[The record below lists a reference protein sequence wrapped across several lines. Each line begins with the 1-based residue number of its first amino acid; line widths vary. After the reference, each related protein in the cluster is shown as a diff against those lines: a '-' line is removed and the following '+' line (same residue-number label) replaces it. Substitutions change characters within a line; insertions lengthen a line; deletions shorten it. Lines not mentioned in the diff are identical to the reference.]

1 MTRADARTIVR
12 NSLLQQKLY
21 DNVTRG
27 VRFSV
32 EDAKAYYKEHPDEF
46 RTPAGRTARH
56 ILVDSKEKAERIRAR
71 VTAANFAE
79 IARKESTDTGSAA
92 QGGDLGT
99 IQKGQM
105 VEEFEKAAFALKDGE
120 ISDPV
125 QTQFGWHI
133 IMVELTPAKTT
144 SFAEAKSGI
153 IASQLNTKRQE
164 AYSEW
169 AEKAVKDWEDRT
181 VYADDSLKPT
191 TETAAETEAE

>member
-1 MTRADARTIVR
+1 MATAA
-12 NSLLQQKLY
+12 
-21 DNVTRG
+21 
-27 VRFSV
+27 
-32 EDAKAYYKEHPDEF
+32 
-46 RTPAGRTARH
+46 ARH
-56 ILVDSKEKAERIRAR
+56 ILVETQEKCEDLKKQIEAGAD
-71 VTAANFAE
+71 FAE
-79 IARKESTDTGSAA
+79 MARKHSKCPSGR